1 MYIYLQLCEKE
12 GFPNEDTIKKKKCSL
27 AGLEL
32 HKYVCLMGYID

>member
-12 GFPNEDTIKKKKCSL
+12 GFPNEDTIKKKCSL